1 MVKIGDFGNR
11 RLIFD
16 QHRLSETV
24 FDNIEQKKSLKLPAA
39 LWLGALN
46 PGGIAGNSL
55 AHSIGVVY
63 GGGHTSA
70 VIGAGGAGDGVA
82 RQPQFFVI
90 YRL

>member
-46 PGGIAGNSL
+46 PGGINRDGL

-63 GGGHTSA
+63 GRSNTGA
-70 VIGAGGAGDGVA
+70 VIGAGGAGDGA
-82 RQPQFFVI
+82 TG
-90 YRL
+90 

>member
-16 QHRLSETV
+16 QHRLFETV
-24 FDNIEQKKSLKLPAA
+24 FDNIEQKKSLNPPAA

-46 PGGIAGNSL
+46 PGGINRDGL

-63 GGGHTSA
+63 GGGHTGA
-70 VIGAGGAGDGVA
+70 VIGAGGTGDGVSG
-82 RQPQFFVI
+82 QNQI
-90 YRL
+90 ITI